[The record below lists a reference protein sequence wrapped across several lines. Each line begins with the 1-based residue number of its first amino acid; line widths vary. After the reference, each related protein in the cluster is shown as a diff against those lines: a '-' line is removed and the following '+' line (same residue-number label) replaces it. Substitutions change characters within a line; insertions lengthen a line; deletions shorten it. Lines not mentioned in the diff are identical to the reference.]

1 MPATDELQAT
11 ATAPPPILY
20 LCDFP
25 PSNRDGGSVLVDR
38 LLAEYPPE
46 NIVAFTSSRYH
57 RPDAQ
62 TRHWSSHHAVLW
74 GVQGQ
79 GRWGIGRAKGLV
91 NWLLI
96 PLIALRAALQ
106 LRRRRASAILSV
118 AHGTYFIA
126 AALASALTSVPLIL
140 IVHDDW
146 VADLQRNSYFFK
158 YIARRLFQS
167 VLHRA
172 SHVFAVSPPMQ
183 RLLRSE
189 YGVDAELQ
197 MPCAEAVT
205 RPAGVRNA
213 EGSMRHCRILYAG
226 NGICGDDCLRILMEL
241 LQEDRLAGYGL
252 SDWELHLYTPSLP
265 GAIPPRTTWHG
276 WVSQAELAEAVA
288 SADILFL
295 PYSFLPDGKSVR
307 TTSFPA
313 KTADYLASG
322 RPILIF
328 SPPDST
334 IVEYAREF
342 DFACI
347 VTEPAKDALAAAIG
361 LLCCSEVYR
370 GRLAA
375 NALRTLAVNH
385 SAHRQRQR
393 LYDVLAETTDASQR
407 PASVSAAG
415 PLNPEARRRRA

>member
-1 MPATDELQAT
+1 MTEELQWT
-11 ATAPPPILY
+11 GPAPPPILY

-25 PSNRDGGSVLVDR
+25 PSNLTGGSVLVDR
-38 LLAEYPPE
+38 LLADYPPE
-46 NIVAFTSSRYH
+46 NIVAFTSSRY
-57 RPDAQ
+57 RCPDSQ
-62 TRHWSSHHAVLW
+62 TRRWSSHHAALP
-74 GVQGQ
+74 GVRNQ
-79 GRWGIGRAKGLV
+79 GRWGSGRVKGLV

-106 LRRRRASAILSV
+106 LRQCPVSAILSV

-126 AALASALTSVPLIL
+126 AALASTLTATPLVL

-146 VADLQRNSYFFK
+146 VADLQRTSYLFK
-158 YIARRLFQS
+158 YIARLLFGS
-167 VLHRA
+167 VLRRA

-183 RLLRSE
+183 RLLSAE

-205 RPAGVRNA
+205 RPAVVPDR
-213 EGSMRHCRILYAG
+213 ECSMLHCRILYAG
-226 NGICGDDCLRILMEL
+226 NRVCAADSLEILMEL
-241 LQEDRLAGYGL
+241 LTEDRLAEYGL
-252 SDWELHLYTPSLP
+252 RDWELHLYTPP
-265 GAIPPRTTWHG
+265 FQVPVPERVTWHD

-295 PYSFLPDGKSVR
+295 PYSFLPAEKLVR
-307 TTSFPA
+307 ATSFPA

-322 RPILIF
+322 RPMLIF
-328 SPPDST
+328 APPDCS

-347 VTEPAKDALAAAIG
+347 VTEPTKNALAAGIG
-361 LLCCSEVYR
+361 SICRSQAYR
-370 GRLAA
+370 DRLTA

-385 SAHRQRQR
+385 SAVRQRQR
-393 LYDVLAETTDASQR
+393 FCQVLSGRTN
-407 PASVSAAG
+407 VSPPSMCISAGG
-415 PLNPEARRRRA
+415 PLNPEARRRRT

>member
-1 MPATDELQAT
+1 VTESVP
-11 ATAPPPILY
+11 APPPILY

-38 LLAEYPPE
+38 LLAGYPPD
-46 NIVAFTSSRYH
+46 NIVAFTSSRYR
-57 RPDAQ
+57 RPDSHS
-62 TRHWSSHHAVLW
+62 RPWSSHHTELP
-74 GVQGQ
+74 GIHGQ

-96 PLIALRAALQ
+96 PPIALRAALQ

-126 AALASALTSVPLIL
+126 AALASALTSTPLIL

-146 VADLQRNSYFFK
+146 VADLQRSSYFLK
-158 YIARRLFQS
+158 YIARRLFAA
-167 VLHRA
+167 VLRRA

-197 MPCAEAVT
+197 MPCGEAAT
-205 RPAGVRNA
+205 RPAAARNTA
-213 EGSMRHCRILYAG
+213 DAMRHCRILYAG
-226 NGICGDDCLRILMEL
+226 NGICAEDSLRILMEL
-241 LQEDRLAGYGL
+241 LQDDRLAEHGL
-252 SDWELHLYTPSLP
+252 RDWELHLYTPPLQ
-265 GAIPPRTTWHG
+265 GAVPPRVTWHG
-276 WVSQAELAEAVA
+276 WVSQAELAQAVA

-295 PYSFLPDGKSVR
+295 PYSFLPAGKSIR

-328 SPPDST
+328 APPDSSL
-334 IVEYAREF
+334 VEYAREF
-342 DFACI
+342 DFACV
-347 VTEPAKDALAAAIG
+347 VTEPSKDALAAAIG
-361 LLCCSEVYR
+361 LLCRSEEYR
-370 GRLAA
+370 DRLAA
-375 NALRTLAVNH
+375 NALRTLAINH
-385 SAHRQRQR
+385 SARRQRQR
-393 LYDVLAETTDASQR
+393 LYDVLSESPNASQ
-407 PASVSAAG
+407 PAVSVAAAG
-415 PLNPEARRRRA
+415 PLHPEARRRRA